1 MKPAPAPGGWF
12 TPALRRRA
20 ALALAACVLLP
31 WVTGEFV
38 KGFYQ
43 PGLSNDAERSQL
55 LIDFIVIGSS
65 LFGLTLVLTWLI
77 GCWVTAVMKGP
88 RRDADG
94 FPGAPG
100 EPPP

>member
-1 MKPAPAPGGWF
+1 MAGWF
-12 TPALRRRA
+12 TPLLRRRA
-20 ALALAACVLLP
+20 ALAVAASLLAP
-31 WVTGEFV
+31 WAVGQFV

-43 PGLSNDAERSQL
+43 PGLADDAVRSQL
-55 LIDFIVIGSS
+55 LIDFIVIGTS
-65 LFGLTLVLTWLI
+65 LFALTMVATWLI

-88 RRDADG
+88 RRDADH

>member
-1 MKPAPAPGGWF
+1 MASWF
-12 TPALRRRA
+12 TPTLRRRT
-20 ALALAACVLLP
+20 ALAVGGSLLLP
-31 WVTGEFV
+31 WALGQFA

-43 PGLSNDAERSQL
+43 PGLADDALRRQL
-55 LIDFIVIGSS
+55 LIDFIAVGTS
-65 LFGLTLVLTWLI
+65 LFALTMVATWLI

-88 RRDADG
+88 RRAADA

>member
-1 MKPAPAPGGWF
+1 MDGSWF
-12 TPALRRRA
+12 TPGLRQRA
-20 ALALAACVLLP
+20 ALAVAAALALP
-31 WVTGEFV
+31 WTVGEFA

-43 PGLSNDAERSQL
+43 PGLADDAERRQL
-55 LIDFIVIGSS
+55 LIDFMVIGAIV
-65 LFGLTLVLTWLI
+65 FALTMVATWLI

-88 RRDADG
+88 RRQADD

>member
-1 MKPAPAPGGWF
+1 MSMAGWF

-20 ALALAACVLLP
+20 ALAVAAALGGPWLLGQLA
-31 WVTGEFV
+31 

-43 PGLSNDAERSQL
+43 PGLSNDPERSQL
-55 LIDFIVIGSS
+55 LIDFIVIGAS
-65 LFGLTLVLTWLI
+65 LFALTMVATWLI

-88 RRDADG
+88 QHQADD

>member
-1 MKPAPAPGGWF
+1 MPGWF
-12 TPALRRRA
+12 TPPLRRRA
-20 ALALAACVLLP
+20 ALAVVASLLLP
-31 WVTGEFV
+31 WAVGQFV

-43 PGLSNDAERSQL
+43 PGLADDAVRRQL
-55 LIDFIVIGSS
+55 LIDFIVIGAS
-65 LFGLTLVLTWLI
+65 LFALTMVATWLI

-88 RRDADG
+88 RHDADA